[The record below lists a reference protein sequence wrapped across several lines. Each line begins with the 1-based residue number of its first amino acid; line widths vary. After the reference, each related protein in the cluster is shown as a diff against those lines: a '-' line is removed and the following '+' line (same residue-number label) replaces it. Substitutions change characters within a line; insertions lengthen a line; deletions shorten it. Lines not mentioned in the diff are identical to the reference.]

1 MRTPHSYSRRTFQL
15 GLAVGLF
22 ATLTSLGW
30 AGPVGA
36 RTFYVL
42 RTLGDAWMIVD
53 PTGIET
59 GDAATQK
66 RMWTVTVQP
75 NILNETPP
83 QPGYVRA
90 LNEFDCATQ
99 KTRWRSFTVFS
110 RSGGRLM
117 DRENASPEWVDTT
130 AGSSTLVEWRVACGY
145 STGDSAIS
153 ADSTAQVVIA
163 LMRAWD
169 PPAAVVVAAP
179 PVAAPKTAAPKL
191 RPVSP
196 AKPKPG
202 PKLAPTKP
210 K

>member
-1 MRTPHSYSRRTFQL
+1 MRTPRSYSRRTFQA
-15 GLAVGLF
+15 GLAAGLF
-22 ATLTSLGW
+22 AALTNLGW
-30 AGPVGA
+30 AEPVGA

-59 GDAATQK
+59 GDAPTQK
-66 RMWTVTVQP
+66 RMWTVTIQP

-90 LNEFDCATQ
+90 LNEYDCATQ

-110 RSGGRLM
+110 RSGGPLM
-117 DRENASPEWVDTT
+117 NRENASPEWVDTT
-130 AGSSTLVEWRVACGY
+130 VGSSALVEWRVACGY

-169 PPAAVVVAAP
+169 PPAVVAVAAP
-179 PVAAPKTAAPKL
+179 PATAPKL
-191 RPVSP
+191 VATKPKPVSP

-202 PKLAPTKP
+202 SKLVPTKP